1 MNNVKPLWVLNIDSN
16 KLVPAWPSFV
26 RSNKKKTFLVRS
38 IYRPRNTRGIYIYIY
53 SRSWVL
59 KLSIHIKDHTCPN
72 RHTPLS
78 AALSVLGSILTWD
91 YILTQFVI
99 IDVKS
104 DRIALQKRLFLTKSS
119 RRTNLPI
126 HKTARASY
134 LKKNLKVDSSTVW
147 S

>member
-1 MNNVKPLWVLNIDSN
+1 MNKVKPLWVLNIDSN

-26 RSNKKKTFLVRS
+26 RSNKKKNFPSQIDLS
-38 IYRPRNTRGIYIYIY
+38 PPKHKGYIYIY
-53 SRSWVL
+53 GRPWVL

>member
-1 MNNVKPLWVLNIDSN
+1 MNKVKPLWVLNIDSN

-38 IYRPRNTRGIYIYIY
+38 IYRPRNTRGIYIYI
-53 SRSWVL
+53 SVT
-59 KLSIHIKDHTCPN
+59 HPN

-78 AALSVLGSILTWD
+78 TALSVLGSILTWD